1 MSRMRSKKSVR
12 WARVRIPSLVVK
24 KMCVCVCCSPRAA
37 WAPVPLSPLAPGY
50 WRRCHSS
57 APHHPETE
65 ELLSLSR
72 GDEHVSKIWL
82 YRQRPFVTFLSNI
95 WPWQRWWGC
104 VCVYIQ
110 GFCRFQQVEFKI
122 FYDIVSLWMHLKNY
136 ELFIL
141 NVIYGMC
148 RFLQLIF
155 EFRCNSN
162 AFIPSLAY
170 IYIFQYIGYL
180 YKYAVLIIH
189 PWCVCVHVHFLTLLT
204 PFHLLDLVHSALED
218 VALVRLDTETG
229 NVTHVGWQQLSQLLD
244 VAALQLPSPLLQTA
258 GKKQNK
264 TDV

>member
-1 MSRMRSKKSVR
+1 MLFTSSSMGPSASFSTSPWLLEEMSLFCTSSSGDR
-12 WARVRIPSLVVK
+12 
-24 KMCVCVCCSPRAA
+24 RAA
-37 WAPVPLSPLAPGY
+37 FSVQRRRTCIKNLIIQTKTLCDVFVKYLAL
-50 WRRCHSS
+50 
-57 APHHPETE
+57 TE
-65 ELLSLSR
+65 VM
-72 GDEHVSKIWL
+72 G
-82 YRQRPFVTFLSNI
+82 
-95 WPWQRWWGC
+95 GC

-122 FYDIVSLWMHLKNY
+122 FYDIFSLWMHLKNY

-148 RFLQLIF
+148 GFLQLIF

-258 GKKQNK
+258 GKNKNK